1 MSPLILINILKDAK
15 EYMDT
20 YGVADY
26 NIHLTRDNNYRVFLL
41 SEKQIQEAID
51 QFVNNDDIDLKATY
65 KVVTDG
71 DLTLDIALSKVDK
84 YWKNY
89 F

>member
-1 MSPLILINILKDAK
+1 MSSLILINILKDAK

-20 YGVADY
+20 YGVTDY
-26 NIHLTRDNNYRVFLL
+26 NIHLTRENNYRVFLL
-41 SEKQIQEAID
+41 SEKQIREAID

-71 DLTLDIALSKVDK
+71 ELTLDIALSKVDK
-84 YWKNY
+84 YWKDY